1 MRQLTL
7 SFAIIFLLFTLV
19 TGFKS
24 NVSGK
29 DLYMHNCATCHG
41 ETGNRGRFGARDLT
55 KSVLPDSAIIL
66 QMQNGRKIMP
76 SFRKRLSIDEMQQIM
91 QFVKTLRQN

>member
-1 MRQLTL
+1 MRQFTVY
-7 SFAIIFLLFTLV
+7 FAIGFLLFTII
-19 TGFKS
+19 TGFTS

-29 DLYMHNCATCHG
+29 ELYMHNCATCHG
-41 ETGNRGRFGARDLT
+41 ETGDRGRFGAKDLT
-55 KSVLPDSAIIL
+55 KSMLPDSAIIL

>member
-1 MRQLTL
+1 MRKLTAT
-7 SFAIIFLLFTLV
+7 FAIIFLLFTII
-19 TGFKS
+19 TGFTS

-29 DLYMHNCATCHG
+29 ELYLHNCATCHG
-41 ETGNRGRFGARDLT
+41 ETGDRGRFGAKDLT

-76 SFRKRLSIDEMQQIM
+76 SFRKRLTSDEMQQIM